1 MKELD
6 DLSKTKENFASRV
19 KFAKKMETATAVSSV
34 ATSCVTVKMLCKTER
49 RTLTFFFQMKGD
61 FVDIREVE
69 DNDAIVAKGISD
81 SFYAPSHWF
90 LAGEKREKQETR
102 SFYCTHFHSSPSKG
116 KRRIAH
122 KPNSKPKLDAVLDP
136 KEEDDENKEEGSDGG
151 ERKGI
156 LTEEELWA
164 RLDELE
170 KLEALQ
176 DEQDR

>member
-1 MKELD
+1 M
-6 DLSKTKENFASRV
+6 
-19 KFAKKMETATAVSSV
+19 
-34 ATSCVTVKMLCKTER
+34 
-49 RTLTFFFQMKGD
+49 RTRSFLYLQMKGD

-69 DNDAIVAKGISD
+69 NNDTVVAKGTSD
-81 SFYAPSHWF
+81 SFSAPSRCF
-90 LAGEKREKQETR
+90 LAREKRQKLETC
-102 SFYCTHFHSSPSKG
+102 SFCCTLHSFHLCPSKG

-122 KPNSKPKLDAVLDP
+122 RPNSKPKLDAFLDL
-136 KEEDDENKEEGSDGG
+136 KEEDEEGNDGG

>member
-1 MKELD
+1 
-6 DLSKTKENFASRV
+6 
-19 KFAKKMETATAVSSV
+19 
-34 ATSCVTVKMLCKTER
+34 
-49 RTLTFFFQMKGD
+49 MKGD

-69 DNDAIVAKGISD
+69 NNDAVVTKGTSD
-81 SFYAPSHWF
+81 SFSAPSHCS
-90 LAGEKREKQETR
+90 LAREKRNWKLGL
-102 SFYCTHFHSSPSKG
+102 FAAHCAHFHLSPSKG

-122 KPNSKPKLDAVLDP
+122 RPNSKPKLDAVLDL
-136 KEEDDENKEEGSDGG
+136 KEEDEEGNDGG
-151 ERKGI
+151 GGKGI